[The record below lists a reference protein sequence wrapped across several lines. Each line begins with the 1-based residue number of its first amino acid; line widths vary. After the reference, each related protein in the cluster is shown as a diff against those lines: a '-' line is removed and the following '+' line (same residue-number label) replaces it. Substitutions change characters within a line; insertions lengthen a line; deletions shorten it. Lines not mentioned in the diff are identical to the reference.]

1 MRRLLL
7 LSVLLAV
14 FCPVSGWAQ
23 DNAYEKG
30 VARSERTEGHS
41 LLWWKWINFGIMMA
55 GLGYLAAKKG
65 PGFFNAR
72 SEDIRKAIED
82 ATGLKVQ
89 AEFRASDADRRMGEL
104 SGQIAQLR
112 EAAKADMEKEA
123 ARIEAETAAALSRI
137 QEQTARDIQSMHH
150 QAELAVR
157 EHAVRIAFDLALVHL
172 RENPKQINQDELVD
186 AFAGDIKRSA

>member
-1 MRRLLL
+1 MRRIFL
-7 LSVLLAV
+7 LSVFSLAV
-14 FCPVSGWAQ
+14 LCHSGLAQ
-23 DNAYEKG
+23 DTEYEKG

-41 LLWWKWINFGIMMA
+41 LIWWKWINFGIMV
-55 GLGYLAAKKG
+55 GGIGYLVAKKS

-89 AEFRASDADRRMGEL
+89 AEFRSSEVDRKMSEL
-104 SGQIAQLR
+104 SGQIAHFK
-112 EAAKADMEKEA
+112 EAARVDIEKES
-123 ARIEAETAAALSRI
+123 ARIEAETMAALTRI

-172 RENPKQINQDELVD
+172 RENPRQMNQNELVD
-186 AFAGDIKRSA
+186 AFAGDIRRSA

>member
-1 MRRLLL
+1 
-7 LSVLLAV
+7 
-14 FCPVSGWAQ
+14 
-23 DNAYEKG
+23 
-30 VARSERTEGHS
+30 
-41 LLWWKWINFGIMMA
+41 MMA